1 MKHIKLNDSSRKG
14 DMAEYYAVTWL
25 WDNGYEVFRNAGCTG
40 MADLIALKNGE
51 TTLIDV
57 KTAQPQLHK
66 KIGNNFTKCGSRT
79 NEQIKAG
86 VQLLQFNPE
95 DRSLYF
101 TKHKDKN
108 YDN

>member
-1 MKHIKLNDSSRKG
+1 MTKKKKLCDSRKG

-25 WDNGYEVFRNAGCTG
+25 WDNGYEVFKNCGCTG
-40 MADLIALKNGE
+40 LADLIALKDGQ

-66 KIGNNFTKCGSRT
+66 KTGNNFTKCCSRT
-79 NEQIKAG
+79 KEQIEAG
-86 VQLLQFNPE
+86 VQLLQFNAV

-101 TKHKDKN
+101 TKHRDKK
-108 YDN
+108 YD